1 MGTKLDKNY
10 MVVVESGVLS
20 NILIFD
26 KKEMCIYQLD
36 HGNFTD
42 ITQNCLKLTK
52 RKQKVVG
59 GLWYEFLHNEIDS
72 SNACIWEDKIVYHT
86 DNENEVDTFL
96 LETRIKQLEFMLN
109 NARLNEQKYNN
120 GKQAYTYKHCEKAV
134 I

>member
-1 MGTKLDKNY
+1 MGIKLDKNY

-20 NILIFD
+20 SILIFD

-36 HGNFTD
+36 NGRFTD

-72 SNACIWEDKIVYHT
+72 SSACIWEDKIAYHT
-86 DNENEVDTFL
+86 DNEVEVDTFL
-96 LETRIKQLEFMLN
+96 FETRVKQLEFMLD
-109 NARLNEQKYNN
+109 NATINKDKYEN
-120 GKQAYTYKHCEKAV
+120 GGQSYTYKHCQR
-134 I
+134 